1 MTILT
6 PSNNLI
12 MINITVLMLLWY
24 AKNFKR
30 IANDTDSTNRVGRL
44 GLLRDL
50 KKDSLFYLSNSIDL
64 NYYENMLL
72 RLA

>member
-1 MTILT
+1 
-6 PSNNLI
+6 
-12 MINITVLMLLWY
+12 MLLWY
-24 AKNFKR
+24 AKNFRR
-30 IANDTDSTNRVGRL
+30 IAKDSDSTNRVGRL